1 MVQFFDMPQ
10 SRGSML
16 GSQVGQ
22 GIAGGFGN
30 SLNAILNSQ
39 MQAKAQQQKVQALSS
54 LLGGGQNQSQQG
66 AQQQTEEPDN
76 EGYSAGQLI
85 AAEQLFPGAGKIL
98 QEEQKQRRAK
108 AEEVKANKRSEST
121 ISNMLKVLPSVGPGK
136 IGNVLTEKGRRERQ
150 YFDSLSI
157 NLEQRG
163 AEMVGK
169 GTLSKARFDFLLHNL
184 PSSSKTQAANIGAL
198 KAWSETLGVEVPGLS
213 EQKMGE
219 EPGVK
224 EKGSIPKATAGQNL
238 TKELANSFLEMANG
252 DKEKARKIARKYGYG
267 F

>member
-1 MVQFFDMPQ
+1 
-10 SRGSML
+10 ML

-22 GIAGGFGN
+22 GIAGGFGS

-39 MQAKAQQQKVQALSS
+39 MQARQQQEKVKALSS
-54 LLGGGQNQSQQG
+54 LLGGGGQSQFQEG
-66 AQQQTEEPDN
+66 EMPNEG

-85 AAEQLFPGAGKIL
+85 AAEQIFPGAGKIL

-108 AEEVKANKRSEST
+108 VEEMKATKKSEST
-121 ISNMLKVLPSVGPGK
+121 INNMLKVLPSVGPGK
-136 IGNVLTEKGRRERQ
+136 IGNVLTEKGRKERQ

-169 GTLSKARFDFLLHNL
+169 GTLSKARFEFLLHNL

-198 KAWSETLGVEVPGLS
+198 KAWSETLGVEIPGLS
-213 EQKMGE
+213 DQEFGE
-219 EPGVK
+219 GRGAE

-238 TKELANSFLEMANG
+238 TKELAQQFLEMSGG